1 MISCPAETAAWCPS
15 PVDGL
20 LLEGLK
26 IAGAVWLITWL
37 TRKALEN
44 VGLAKSQH

>member
-1 MISCPAETAAWCPS
+1 MAPYPSEAPWYPS

-26 IAGAVWLITWL
+26 VAGAVWLITWL
-37 TRKALEN
+37 THKALEN
-44 VGLAKSQH
+44 VGLAKTPH